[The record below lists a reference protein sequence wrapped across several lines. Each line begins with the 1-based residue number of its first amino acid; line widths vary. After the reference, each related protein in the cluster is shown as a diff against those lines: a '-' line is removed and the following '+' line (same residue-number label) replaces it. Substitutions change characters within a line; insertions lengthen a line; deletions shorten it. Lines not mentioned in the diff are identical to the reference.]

1 MNKFGD
7 RCEAGSAAVLLVVGV
22 AFGAAASIAA
32 GSAGRIAVERA
43 HAETVSEIVVA
54 AMASDRVSGY
64 SQEEAESRSRDIA
77 LRNGAKVLR
86 LVEIGERISATIEWS
101 GSHGTSAAVLEW

>member
-1 MNKFGD
+1 MKDFGV
-7 RCEAGSAAVLLVVGV
+7 RRETGSAAVLLIV
-22 AFGAAASIAA
+22 AVAIGAAASIAA

-43 HAETVSEIVVA
+43 HAETVSELVVS

-101 GSHGTSAAVLEW
+101 GSQGTSAAVLEW

>member
-22 AFGAAASIAA
+22 AIGAAASIAA

-64 SQEEAESRSRDIA
+64 SQEEAEGRSRDIA
-77 LRNGAKVLR
+77 ERNGAKVLR
-86 LVEIGERISATIEWS
+86 LVETGERISATIEWS

>member
-22 AFGAAASIAA
+22 AIGAAASIAA

-64 SQEEAESRSRDIA
+64 SQEDAEGRSRDIA
-77 LRNGAKVLR
+77 ERNGAKVLR
-86 LVEIGERISATIEWS
+86 LVETGERISATIEWS

>member
-1 MNKFGD
+1 MKDFGV
-7 RCEAGSAAVLLVVGV
+7 RRETGSAAVLLIVAV

-43 HAETVSEIVVA
+43 HAETVSELVVA

-64 SQEEAESRSRDIA
+64 SEEEAESRSRDIA
-77 LRNGAKVLR
+77 LRNGARVLR
-86 LVEIGERISATIEWS
+86 IVEIGGRISATIEWS